1 MKKSIN
7 YWAFPGG
14 GDGSKD
20 IGEFLSEAKAAGFEA
35 VELCYGDTGE
45 LSMETGEAA
54 CRAVAEK
61 AKDIGIEIGS
71 VATGLFWKYSLTSD
85 DPAMREKAKDVVRKG
100 VQIAAWT
107 GTDALLVVPGV
118 VCSPIS
124 GEQVQ
129 YDVAWERS
137 MAALKELAPF
147 AEELQV
153 HIAVE
158 NVWNGFL
165 LSPMETAR
173 FVDEIG
179 SGYVGVYFDV
189 GNVLNSGLPE
199 HWIRVLGRRIRRIHL
214 KDFKTSVGNLGGFVD
229 LLSGDVNWPEVM
241 AALKE
246 TGYDGPLTAEVFPYR
261 HHPEVLIK
269 NASAAV
275 DAIMGRC

>member
-7 YWAFPGG
+7 YWAVPGG

-35 VELCYGDTGE
+35 VELCYGEAGE
-45 LSMETGEAA
+45 LSMESGEAA

-118 VCSPIS
+118 VCAPIS

-129 YDVAWERS
+129 YEHALYAGDVLSPAEVVYPASTKYLVLTNIPQASGKR
-137 MAALKELAPF
+137 LV
-147 AEELQV
+147 EELYP
-153 HIAVE
+153 
-158 NVWNGFL
+158 
-165 LSPMETAR
+165 LS
-173 FVDEIG
+173 
-179 SGYVGVYFDV
+179 
-189 GNVLNSGLPE
+189 
-199 HWIRVLGRRIRRIHL
+199 RRIIRL
-214 KDFKTSVGNLGGFVD
+214 E
-229 LLSGDVNWPEVM
+229 P
-241 AALKE
+241 
-246 TGYDGPLTAEVFPYR
+246 
-261 HHPEVLIK
+261 
-269 NASAAV
+269 
-275 DAIMGRC
+275 